1 MAEEKNTDS
10 ISEMDNMIL
19 LQDERG
25 RDIPFEFLDL
35 LEYEG
40 KEYVVLLPAEDDGT
54 GENDEVVILE
64 VLPVQENPD
73 LEQYVSVESE
83 EILNAVFEIFKEKF
97 KDAFNFIDE

>member
-1 MAEEKNTDS
+1 MEKEKNTD
-10 ISEMDNMIL
+10 INSELDNTII
-19 LQDERG
+19 LQDEAG
-25 RDIPFEFLDL
+25 RDVPFEFLDL

-40 KEYVVLLPAEDDGT
+40 KEYVVLLPVQEDGA

-64 VLPVQENPD
+64 ILPVEGDPD
-73 LEQYVSVESE
+73 LEQYASVESE

>member
-10 ISEMDNMIL
+10 IPEMDNMIL

-64 VLPVQENPD
+64 VLPVQGHPD

>member
-1 MAEEKNTDS
+1 MAKEKNTDS
-10 ISEMDNMIL
+10 IPEMDNIIL

>member
-54 GENDEVVILE
+54 GENDEVVLLE
-64 VLPVQENPD
+64 VLPVQGNPD

>member
-1 MAEEKNTDS
+1 MAEEKHTDS
-10 ISEMDNMIL
+10 IPEMDNMIL

-40 KEYVVLLPAEDDGT
+40 KEYVVLLPAEDGGT

-64 VLPVQENPD
+64 VLPVQRNPD

-97 KDAFNFIDE
+97 KDTFNFIDE